1 MTCLFIGPSARL
13 HYNKSALWIA
23 NWTVIT
29 FRSWHQF
36 SGDRPKYHLE
46 SMGAISLKLLVEGR
60 RVNAKAKKT
69 NITYEGIDF
78 QIKKKNP
85 AELEIRTALKPCCN
99 GNAILNDY
107 SLFAQWVPFR
117 KCTQQFHCLG
127 DILGP
132 WTDKQISLQ
141 SFYL

>member
-1 MTCLFIGPSARL
+1 
-13 HYNKSALWIA
+13 
-23 NWTVIT
+23 
-29 FRSWHQF
+29 
-36 SGDRPKYHLE
+36 
-46 SMGAISLKLLVEGR
+46 MGAISLKLLVEGR

-107 SLFAQWVPFR
+107 SLFAQ
-117 KCTQQFHCLG
+117 
-127 DILGP
+127 
-132 WTDKQISLQ
+132 
-141 SFYL
+141 